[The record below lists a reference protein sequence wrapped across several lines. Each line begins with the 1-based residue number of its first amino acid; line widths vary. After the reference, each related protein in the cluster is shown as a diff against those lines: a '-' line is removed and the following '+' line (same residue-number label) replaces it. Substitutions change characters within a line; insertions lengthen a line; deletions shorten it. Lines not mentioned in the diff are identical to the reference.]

1 MKWTQTFIP
10 TLKENPSEAEIDS
23 HKLMIRSGMIRKL
36 SSGVYSY
43 LPIGMK
49 ILNKVINIIRDE
61 MDKSGAIELSLP
73 ALQPLTLLERSGRI
87 GAFGDDL
94 LSMKDRHN
102 KVIALSPTHEEVI
115 TDLVKN
121 EVSSYKQL
129 PLILYQIQTKFRDEA
144 RPRFGVLRSKEFLMK
159 DAYSFDIDI
168 EGLNNS
174 YQKMYETY
182 CRIFERCKLDYLAVE
197 ADSGAMGGDVSHE
210 FMVPNENG
218 EDVIVKCRSCDYSAN
233 LEKAEPSPLEFSND
247 VTPGELKEVST
258 PKMTTISE
266 VSDFLG
272 IEPDKMVKTLI
283 YTFDDKNVAVLVRGD
298 HDVNEAKLAKVLS
311 SGELTLAG
319 EDTVTKLTNAPV
331 GFAGPIGLKTQIIAD
346 QAVSVLKNCV
356 VGGNKAD
363 THIMNVNPDKDFK
376 IAKIADIRYVT
387 ENDRCSKCK
396 ETLSISNG
404 IELGHVFK
412 LGTRYSDSL
421 GAKFLDSNGKERP
434 IIMGSYGIG
443 VNRILAATIEKSH
456 DSNGIIWPLP
466 LAPYEVLIVPI
477 NFKDETIMDTAT
489 KIYDELCN
497 AGIDTLLDDRD
508 QRPGFKFKDA
518 DLIGIPIRI
527 TAGKSFKESGELE
540 IKTRIKYEIPEH
552 IPEEQHEKYLLEKNK
567 EVIHVKPENILAEI
581 RKLMDSLR

>member
-1 MKWTQTFIP
+1 MKWTHTFIP

-36 SSGVYSY
+36 SAGVYSY
-43 LPIGMK
+43 LPIGLK
-49 ILNKVINIIRDE
+49 ILNKVINIIREE

-94 LSMKDRHN
+94 LSMKDRH
-102 KVIALSPTHEEVI
+102 KKDIALSPTHEEVI

-121 EVSSYKQL
+121 EISSYKQL

-159 DAYSFDIDI
+159 DAYSFDIDN
-168 EGLNNS
+168 EGLNSS
-174 YQKMYETY
+174 YQKMYDTY
-182 CRIFERCKLDYLAVE
+182 CRIFERCKLDFLAVD
-197 ADSGAMGGDVSHE
+197 ADTGAMGGDVSHE

-218 EDVIVKCRSCDYSAN
+218 EDVIVKCEKCDYSAN
-233 LEKAEPSPLEFSND
+233 LEKAESAPLESVTD
-247 VTPGELKEVST
+247 ITPGECKEIST
-258 PKMTTISE
+258 PKMTTIKE
-266 VSDFLG
+266 VSCFLG
-272 IEPDKMVKTLI
+272 IESNKMVKTLI
-283 YTFDDKNVAVLVRGD
+283 YTYDNKNIAVLVRGD
-298 HDVNEAKLAKVLS
+298 HDVNETKLTKVLS
-311 SGELTLAG
+311 IGEITLAD
-319 EDTVTKLTNAPV
+319 ERTVLKLTNAPL

-346 QAVSVLKNCV
+346 QAVSTMINCV
-356 VGGNKAD
+356 VGANKVD
-363 THIMNVNPDKDFK
+363 THIINVNPEKDFK
-376 IAKIADIRYVT
+376 IDKIADIRYVT
-387 ENDRCSKCK
+387 ENDRCPKCK
-396 ETLSISNG
+396 ESLNVSNG

-421 GAKFLDSNGKERP
+421 GAKFLDKNGKELP

-466 LAPYEVLIVPI
+466 LAPYEVLVVPI
-477 NFKDETIMDTAT
+477 NFKDEIITDTAT
-489 KIYDELCN
+489 KIYDELRES
-497 AGIDTLLDDRD
+497 GIDTLLDDRD

-527 TAGKSFKESGELE
+527 TVGKRLKETGELE
-540 IKTRIKYEIPEH
+540 VKLRSKD
-552 IPEEQHEKYLLEKNK
+552 
-567 EVIHVKPENILAEI
+567 EVHYAKPENILTEI
-581 RKLMDSLR
+581 RKLMDSLK

>member
-1 MKWTQTFIP
+1 MKWSQTFIP
-10 TLKENPSEAEIDS
+10 TLKENPSDAEVES

-36 SSGVYSY
+36 SAGVYSY
-43 LPIGMK
+43 LPLGTR

-61 MDKSGAIELSLP
+61 MDKSGAIELFLP
-73 ALQPLTLLERSGRI
+73 ALQPLTLIELSGRI
-87 GAFGDDL
+87 DVFGDDL
-94 LSMKDRHN
+94 LRMKDRH
-102 KVIALSPTHEEVI
+102 KRDMALSPTHEEVI

-159 DAYSFDIDI
+159 DAYSFDIDTDS
-168 EGLNNS
+168 LNKS
-174 YQKMYETY
+174 YQKMYDTY

-210 FMVPNENG
+210 FMIPNENG
-218 EDVIVKCRSCDYSAN
+218 EDVIVKCRNCDYSAN
-233 LEKAEPSPLEFSND
+233 VEKAESSPIESKDDITLE
-247 VTPGELKEVST
+247 ELKEVST
-258 PKMTTISE
+258 PEMTTIKE

-283 YTFDDKNVAVLVRGD
+283 YTHNSGNVAVLVRGD
-298 HDVNEAKLAKVLS
+298 HDVNESKLAKVI
-311 SGELTLAG
+311 SGGEITLAD
-319 EDTVTKLTNAPV
+319 EDAVVKLTNSPV
-331 GFAGPIGLKTQIIAD
+331 GFAGPIGLKTQVIAD
-346 QAVSVLKNCV
+346 QAVSMMMNCV

-363 THIMNVNPDKDFK
+363 THIINANQERDFNIDKV
-376 IAKIADIRYVT
+376 IDIRYVT
-387 ENDRCSKCK
+387 EGDRCPKCNDA
-396 ETLSISNG
+396 LDISHG

-421 GAKFLDSNGKERP
+421 GAKFLDSNGKEQP

-466 LAPYEVLIVPI
+466 LAPYEVLVVPI
-477 NFKDETIMDTAT
+477 NIKDDVIMDTAT
-489 KIYDELCN
+489 KIYDDLCEE
-497 AGIDTLLDDRD
+497 GVEVLLDDRD

-518 DLIGIPIRI
+518 DLIGVPIRI
-527 TAGKSFKESGELE
+527 TVGKRLKETGELE
-540 IKTRIKYEIPEH
+540 IKLRSKD
-552 IPEEQHEKYLLEKNK
+552 
-567 EVIHVKPENILAEI
+567 EVFYSKPESMITEI
-581 RKLMDSLR
+581 KNFMDSLK

>member
-1 MKWTQTFIP
+1 MKWTHTFIP

-36 SSGVYSY
+36 SAGVYSY
-43 LPIGMK
+43 LPIGLK
-49 ILNKVINIIRDE
+49 TLNKVINIIREE
-61 MDKSGAIELSLP
+61 MDKSGSIELSLP

-102 KVIALSPTHEEVI
+102 KDIALSPTHEEVI

-159 DAYSFDIDI
+159 DAYSFDIDN

-174 YQKMYETY
+174 YQKMYDTY
-182 CRIFERCKLDYLAVE
+182 CRIFERCKLDFLAVD
-197 ADSGAMGGDVSHE
+197 ADTGAMGGDVSHE

-218 EDVIVKCRSCDYSAN
+218 EDVIIKCEKCDYSAN
-233 LEKAEPSPLEFSND
+233 LEKAESAPLESVTD
-247 VTPGELKEVST
+247 ITPGECKEIST
-258 PKMTTISE
+258 PKMTTIKE
-266 VSDFLG
+266 VSGFLS
-272 IEPDKMVKTLI
+272 IESNKMVKTLI
-283 YTFDDKNVAVLVRGD
+283 YTYDNKSVAVLVRGD
-298 HDVNEAKLAKVLS
+298 HDVNEAKLTKVLS
-311 SGELTLAG
+311 ISEITLAD
-319 EDTVTKLTNAPV
+319 ENTVLELTNAPV
-331 GFAGPIGLKTQIIAD
+331 GFAGPIDLNTQIIAD
-346 QAVSVLKNCV
+346 QAVSAMMSCV
-356 VGGNKAD
+356 VGGNKVD
-363 THIMNVNPDKDFK
+363 THIMNVNPQKDFK
-376 IAKIADIRYVT
+376 IDKIADIRYVT
-387 ENDRCSKCK
+387 ENDRCPKCK
-396 ETLSISNG
+396 EALNVSNG

-477 NFKDETIMDTAT
+477 NFKDEIIMDTAT
-489 KIYDELCN
+489 KIYDELCE

-527 TAGKSFKESGELE
+527 TAGKRLKETGELE
-540 IKTRIKYEIPEH
+540 IKLRSKD
-552 IPEEQHEKYLLEKNK
+552 
-567 EVIHVKPENILAEI
+567 EVYYAKPENILTEI
-581 RKLMDSLR
+581 REHMDSLS

>member
-10 TLKENPSEAEIDS
+10 TLKETPGDAEVES

-36 SSGVYSY
+36 SAGVYSY
-43 LPIGMK
+43 LPLGIK
-49 ILNKVINIIRDE
+49 TLNKVITIIREE

-73 ALQPLTLLERSGRI
+73 ALQPSTLLERSGRI
-87 GAFGDDL
+87 KAFGDDL
-94 LSMKDRHN
+94 LSMKDRH
-102 KVIALSPTHEEVI
+102 KRVMALSPTHEEVI

-159 DAYSFDIDI
+159 DAYSFDTDF
-168 EGLNNS
+168 EGLNDS

-197 ADSGAMGGDVSHE
+197 ADTGAMGGDVSHE

-218 EDVIVKCRSCDYSAN
+218 EDVIVKCVGCDYSAN
-233 LEKAEPSPLEFSND
+233 LEKAGPAPLEAYDNAIPD
-247 VTPGELKEVST
+247 GPKEVST
-258 PKMTTISE
+258 PNMTTISE

-272 IEPDKMVKTLI
+272 VESNKMIKTLI
-283 YTFDDKNVAVLVRGD
+283 YSYDDKNVAILVRGD
-298 HDVNEAKLAKVLS
+298 HDVNEAKLSKVLS
-311 SGELTLAG
+311 SNEIALA
-319 EDTVTKLTNAPV
+319 DKSTVEELTNAPV
-331 GFAGPIGLKTQIIAD
+331 GFAGPIGLKTRIIAD
-346 QAVSVLKNCV
+346 QAVTVLKSCV

-363 THIMNVNPDKDFK
+363 THITNVNPDKDFK
-376 IAKIADIRYVT
+376 IDKTADIRFVT
-387 ENDRCSKCK
+387 ESDRCPECN
-396 ETLSISNG
+396 EVLNVSNG

-421 GAKFLDSNGKERP
+421 GAKFLDRNGKERP

-477 NFKDETIMDTAT
+477 NFKDKLITDTAT
-489 KIYDELCN
+489 KIYDELRE

-527 TAGKSFKESGELE
+527 TVGKRLKETGELE
-540 IKTRIKYEIPEH
+540 IKLRSKD
-552 IPEEQHEKYLLEKNK
+552 
-567 EVIHVKPENILAEI
+567 EVYFAKPENILAEI
-581 RKLMDSLR
+581 RKHMGLLL

>member
-1 MKWTQTFIP
+1 MKWSQTFIP
-10 TLKENPSEAEIDS
+10 TLKENPSDAEVDS

-36 SSGVYSY
+36 AAGVYSY
-43 LPIGMK
+43 LPLGTR
-49 ILNKVINIIRDE
+49 ILNKVVNIIRDE

-73 ALQPLTLLERSGRI
+73 ALQPLTLMELSGRI
-87 GAFGDDL
+87 NVFGDDL
-94 LSMKDRHN
+94 LRMKDRH
-102 KVIALSPTHEEVI
+102 KRDIALSPTHEEVI

-121 EVSSYKQL
+121 EISSYKQL

-159 DAYSFDIDI
+159 DAYSFDIDVD
-168 EGLNNS
+168 GLTKS
-174 YQKMYETY
+174 YQKMYDTY
-182 CRIFERCKLDYLAVE
+182 CRIFERCKLNFLAVE

-233 LEKAEPSPLEFSND
+233 IEKAESSPIVSDDNLEL
-247 VTPGELKEVST
+247 VELKEVST
-258 PKMTTISE
+258 PKMTTIKE
-266 VSDFLG
+266 VSEFLG
-272 IEPDKMVKTLI
+272 IESNKMVKTLI
-283 YTFDDKNVAVLVRGD
+283 YTYDSKNVAVLVRGD
-298 HDVNEAKLAKVLS
+298 HGVNESKLAKVLS
-311 SGELTLAG
+311 GNEIALAD
-319 EDTVTKLTNAPV
+319 ENTVVKLTNAPM

-346 QAVSVLKNCV
+346 QAVSILKNCV

-363 THIMNVNPDKDFK
+363 THILNANQGRDFK
-376 IAKIADIRYVT
+376 IDKVSDIRYVT
-387 ENDRCSKCK
+387 DGDRCPKCNDV
-396 ETLSISNG
+396 LDVSHG

-412 LGTRYSDSL
+412 LGTRYSEPL
-421 GAKFLDSNGKERP
+421 GAKFLDSNGNERP
-434 IIMGSYGIG
+434 VIMGSYGIG

-477 NFKDETIMDTAT
+477 NIKDETIMNTAT
-489 KIYDELCN
+489 RIYDELCEK
-497 AGIDTLLDDRD
+497 GIDTLLDDRD

-527 TAGKSFKESGELE
+527 TVGKRHKETGELE
-540 IKTRIKYEIPEH
+540 FKLRSEDEAHYA
-552 IPEEQHEKYLLEKNK
+552 
-567 EVIHVKPENILAEI
+567 KPENIISEI

>member
-1 MKWTQTFIP
+1 MKWSQTFIP
-10 TLKENPSEAEIDS
+10 TLKENPSDAEVES

-36 SSGVYSY
+36 SAGVYSY
-43 LPIGMK
+43 LPHGTR

-61 MDKSGAIELSLP
+61 MDKSGAIELFLP
-73 ALQPLTLLERSGRI
+73 ALQPLTLIELSGRI
-87 GAFGDDL
+87 DVFGDDL
-94 LSMKDRHN
+94 LRMKDRH
-102 KVIALSPTHEEVI
+102 KRDMALSPTHEEVI

-159 DAYSFDIDI
+159 DAYSFDIDTDS
-168 EGLNNS
+168 LNKS
-174 YQKMYETY
+174 YQKMYDTY

-210 FMVPNENG
+210 FMIPNENG
-218 EDVIVKCRSCDYSAN
+218 EDVIVKCRNCDYSAN
-233 LEKAEPSPLEFSND
+233 MEKAESSPIESKDDITLE
-247 VTPGELKEVST
+247 ELKEVST
-258 PKMTTISE
+258 PEMTTIKE

-283 YTFDDKNVAVLVRGD
+283 YTHNSGNVAVLVRGD
-298 HDVNEAKLAKVLS
+298 HDVNESKLAKVI
-311 SGELTLAG
+311 SGGEITLAD
-319 EDTVTKLTNAPV
+319 EDAVVKLTNSPV
-331 GFAGPIGLKTQIIAD
+331 GFAGPIGLKTQVIAD
-346 QAVSVLKNCV
+346 QAVSMMMNCV

-363 THIMNVNPDKDFK
+363 THIINANQGRDFN
-376 IAKIADIRYVT
+376 IDMVTDIRYVT
-387 ENDRCSKCK
+387 EGDRCPKCNDA
-396 ETLSISNG
+396 LDISHG

-421 GAKFLDSNGKERP
+421 GAKFLDSNGKEQP

-466 LAPYEVLIVPI
+466 LAPYEVLVVPI
-477 NFKDETIMDTAT
+477 NIKDDVIMDTAT
-489 KIYDELCN
+489 KIYDDLCEE
-497 AGIDTLLDDRD
+497 GVEVLLDDRD

-518 DLIGIPIRI
+518 DLIGVPIRI
-527 TAGKSFKESGELE
+527 TVGKRLKETGELE
-540 IKTRIKYEIPEH
+540 IKLRSKD
-552 IPEEQHEKYLLEKNK
+552 
-567 EVIHVKPENILAEI
+567 EVFYSKPENIITEI
-581 RKLMDSLR
+581 KNFMDSLK

>member
-1 MKWTQTFIP
+1 MKWSQTFIP
-10 TLKENPSEAEIDS
+10 TLKENPSDAEVES

-36 SSGVYSY
+36 SAGVYSY
-43 LPIGMK
+43 LPLGTK

-61 MDKSGAIELSLP
+61 MDKSGAIELFLP
-73 ALQPLTLLERSGRI
+73 ALQPLTLIELSGRI
-87 GAFGDDL
+87 DAFGDDL
-94 LSMKDRHN
+94 LRMKDRH
-102 KVIALSPTHEEVI
+102 KRDIALSPTHEEVI

-159 DAYSFDIDI
+159 DAYSFDIDTDS
-168 EGLNNS
+168 LNKS
-174 YQKMYETY
+174 YQKMYDTY

-210 FMVPNENG
+210 FMIPNENG
-218 EDVIVKCRSCDYSAN
+218 EDVIVKCRNCDYSAN
-233 LEKAEPSPLEFSND
+233 MEKAESSPIESKDDITLE
-247 VTPGELKEVST
+247 ELKEVST
-258 PKMTTISE
+258 PEMTTIKE

-283 YTFDDKNVAVLVRGD
+283 YTHNSGNVAVLVRGD
-298 HDVNEAKLAKVLS
+298 HDVNESKLAKVI
-311 SGELTLAG
+311 SGGEITLAD
-319 EDTVTKLTNAPV
+319 EDAVVKLTNSPV
-331 GFAGPIGLKTQIIAD
+331 GFAGPIGLKTQVIAD
-346 QAVSVLKNCV
+346 QAVSMMMNCV

-363 THIMNVNPDKDFK
+363 THIINANQGRDFN
-376 IAKIADIRYVT
+376 IDMVTDIRYVT
-387 ENDRCSKCK
+387 EGDRCPKCNDA
-396 ETLSISNG
+396 LDISHG

-421 GAKFLDSNGKERP
+421 GAKFLDSNGKEQP

-466 LAPYEVLIVPI
+466 LAPYEVLVVPI
-477 NFKDETIMDTAT
+477 NIKDDVIMDTAT
-489 KIYDELCN
+489 KIYDDLCEE
-497 AGIDTLLDDRD
+497 GVEVLLDDRD

-518 DLIGIPIRI
+518 DLIGVPIRI
-527 TAGKSFKESGELE
+527 TVGKRLKETGELE
-540 IKTRIKYEIPEH
+540 IKLRSKD
-552 IPEEQHEKYLLEKNK
+552 
-567 EVIHVKPENILAEI
+567 EVFYSKPENIITEI
-581 RKLMDSLR
+581 KNFMDSLK

>member
-1 MKWTQTFIP
+1 MKWSKTFIP
-10 TLKENPSEAEIDS
+10 TLKENPSDAEVDS

-36 SSGVYSY
+36 SAGVYTY
-43 LPIGMK
+43 LPLGTR
-49 ILNKVINIIRDE
+49 ILNKVIKIIRDE
-61 MDKSGAIELSLP
+61 MDKSGAIELFMP
-73 ALQPLTLLERSGRI
+73 ALQPLSLIELSGRI
-87 GAFGDDL
+87 DAFGDDL
-94 LSMKDRHN
+94 LRIKDRH
-102 KVIALSPTHEEVI
+102 KRDMALSPTHEEVI

-168 EGLNNS
+168 DGLNNS
-174 YQKMYETY
+174 YQKMYDTY
-182 CRIFERCKLDYLAVE
+182 CRIFKRCKLDFLAVE

-233 LEKAEPSPLEFSND
+233 IEKAEPSPVESDDNLEL
-247 VTPGELKEVST
+247 GKLKEVST
-258 PKMTTISE
+258 PKMTTIKE
-266 VSDFLG
+266 VSEFLG
-272 IEPDKMVKTLI
+272 IESNKMVKTLI
-283 YTFDDKNVAVLVRGD
+283 YTYDSKNVAVLVRGD
-298 HDVNEAKLAKVLS
+298 HAVNESKLAKVIS
-311 SGELTLAG
+311 SNEIALAD
-319 EDTVTKLTNAPV
+319 ENTVVKLTNSPV
-331 GFAGPIGLKTQIIAD
+331 GFSGPIGLKTQIIAD
-346 QAVSVLKNCV
+346 QAVSILKNCV

-363 THIMNVNPDKDFK
+363 THIMNANPERDFK
-376 IAKIADIRYVT
+376 IDKVSDIRYVS
-387 ENDRCSKCK
+387 EGDRCPKCN
-396 ETLSISNG
+396 EMLDVSHG

-421 GAKFLDSNGKERP
+421 GAKFLDSNGKEQP

-466 LAPYEVLIVPI
+466 LAPYEVLIVPVNI
-477 NFKDETIMDTAT
+477 KDETVMNTAT
-489 KIYDELCN
+489 KVYDELCEK
-497 AGIDTLLDDRD
+497 GIDTLLDDRD

-527 TAGKSFKESGELE
+527 TVGKRFKETGELE
-540 IKTRIKYEIPEH
+540 IKLRSKA
-552 IPEEQHEKYLLEKNK
+552 
-567 EVIHVKPENILAEI
+567 EVFYAKPENMITEI
-581 RKLMDSLR
+581 RNFIDSLS

>member
-1 MKWTQTFIP
+1 MKWSKTFIP
-10 TLKENPSEAEIDS
+10 TLKENPSDAEVDS

-36 SSGVYSY
+36 SAGVYTY
-43 LPIGMK
+43 LPLGTR
-49 ILNKVINIIRDE
+49 ILNKVIKIIRDE
-61 MDKSGAIELSLP
+61 MDKSGAIELFMP
-73 ALQPLTLLERSGRI
+73 ALQPLSLIELSGRI
-87 GAFGDDL
+87 DAFGDDL
-94 LSMKDRHN
+94 LRIKDRH
-102 KVIALSPTHEEVI
+102 KRDMALSPTHEEVI

-168 EGLNNS
+168 DGLNNS
-174 YQKMYETY
+174 YQKMYDTY
-182 CRIFERCKLDYLAVE
+182 CRIFKRCKLDFLAVE

-233 LEKAEPSPLEFSND
+233 IEKAEPSPVESDDNLEL
-247 VTPGELKEVST
+247 GKLKEVST
-258 PKMTTISE
+258 PKMTTIKE
-266 VSDFLG
+266 VSEFLG
-272 IEPDKMVKTLI
+272 IESNKMVKTLI
-283 YTFDDKNVAVLVRGD
+283 YTYDSKNVAVLVRGD
-298 HDVNEAKLAKVLS
+298 HAVNESKLAKVIS
-311 SGELTLAG
+311 SNEIALAD
-319 EDTVTKLTNAPV
+319 ENTVVKLTNSPV
-331 GFAGPIGLKTQIIAD
+331 GFSGPIGLKTQIIAD
-346 QAVSVLKNCV
+346 QAVSILKNCI

-363 THIMNVNPDKDFK
+363 THIMNANPERDFK
-376 IAKIADIRYVT
+376 IDKVSDIRYVK
-387 ENDRCSKCK
+387 EGDRCPKCN
-396 ETLSISNG
+396 EMLDVSHG

-421 GAKFLDSNGKERP
+421 GAKFLDSNGKEQP

-477 NFKDETIMDTAT
+477 NIKDETVMNTAT
-489 KIYDELCN
+489 KVYDELCEK
-497 AGIDTLLDDRD
+497 GIDTLLDDRD

-527 TAGKSFKESGELE
+527 TVGKRFKETGELE
-540 IKTRIKYEIPEH
+540 IKLRSKA
-552 IPEEQHEKYLLEKNK
+552 
-567 EVIHVKPENILAEI
+567 EVLYAKPENMITEI
-581 RKLMDSLR
+581 RNLIDSLS

>member
-1 MKWTQTFIP
+1 MKWSQTFIP
-10 TLKENPSEAEIDS
+10 TLKENPSDAEVES

-36 SSGVYSY
+36 SAGVYSY
-43 LPIGMK
+43 LPHGTR

-61 MDKSGAIELSLP
+61 MDKSGAIELFLP
-73 ALQPLTLLERSGRI
+73 ALQPLTLIELSGRI
-87 GAFGDDL
+87 DVFGDDL
-94 LSMKDRHN
+94 LRMKDRH
-102 KVIALSPTHEEVI
+102 KRDMALSPTHEEVI

-159 DAYSFDIDI
+159 DAYSFDIDTDS
-168 EGLNNS
+168 LNKS
-174 YQKMYETY
+174 YQKMYDTY

-210 FMVPNENG
+210 FMIPNENG
-218 EDVIVKCRSCDYSAN
+218 EDVIVKCRNCDYSAN
-233 LEKAEPSPLEFSND
+233 VEKAESSPIESKDDITLE
-247 VTPGELKEVST
+247 ELKEVST
-258 PKMTTISE
+258 PEMTTIKE

-283 YTFDDKNVAVLVRGD
+283 YTHNSGNVAVLVRGD
-298 HDVNEAKLAKVLS
+298 HDVNESKLAKVI
-311 SGELTLAG
+311 SGGEITLAD
-319 EDTVTKLTNAPV
+319 EDAVVKLTNSPV
-331 GFAGPIGLKTQIIAD
+331 GFAGPIGLKTQVIAD
-346 QAVSVLKNCV
+346 QAVSMMMNCV

-363 THIMNVNPDKDFK
+363 THIINANQERDFNIDKV
-376 IAKIADIRYVT
+376 IDIRYVT
-387 ENDRCSKCK
+387 EGDRCPKCNDA
-396 ETLSISNG
+396 LDISHG

-421 GAKFLDSNGKERP
+421 GAKFLDSNGKEQP

-466 LAPYEVLIVPI
+466 LAPYEVLVVPI
-477 NFKDETIMDTAT
+477 NIKDDVIMDTAT
-489 KIYDELCN
+489 KIYDDLCEE
-497 AGIDTLLDDRD
+497 GIEVLLDDRD

-518 DLIGIPIRI
+518 DLIGVPIRI
-527 TAGKSFKESGELE
+527 TVGKRLKETGELE
-540 IKTRIKYEIPEH
+540 IKLRSKD
-552 IPEEQHEKYLLEKNK
+552 
-567 EVIHVKPENILAEI
+567 EVFYSKPENIITEI
-581 RKLMDSLR
+581 KNFMDSLK